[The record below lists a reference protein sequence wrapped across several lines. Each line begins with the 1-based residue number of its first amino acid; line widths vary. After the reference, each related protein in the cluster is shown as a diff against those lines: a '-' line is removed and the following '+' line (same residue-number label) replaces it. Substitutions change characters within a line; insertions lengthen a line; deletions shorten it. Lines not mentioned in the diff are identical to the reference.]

1 MLKPFH
7 AISELTTPFYKEL
20 HRVASRTDGVSGLPS
35 GFTMLD
41 RLTSGF
47 HPGHLI
53 TVGGVTGAGKSAF
66 ALNILTH
73 IAVRQGVP
81 VLLFSSEMNDLD
93 LTRRIVAGVCEIK
106 IEKLRSGQLEP
117 YEWAQLDKQMKLL
130 QDKPLHIETTH
141 QLYIEEVCATAR
153 RMVRTEGVQLIV
165 VDYLQLMY
173 YKVRMND
180 SRYVE
185 INAIISQ
192 LKSLA
197 MELAVP
203 IIVLSQLNR
212 NIEQREGSEGKRPV
226 PSDLRDSGTIYSD
239 SDEVIFIHRPEMFY
253 QFKDDNG
260 NDLRGKAEI
269 IVAKQRDGHPADFLL
284 DFRGSYPRFSDE
296 EREEA
301 APQPP
306 ENPFKDSPT
315 LPPVPF

>member
-7 AISELTTPFYKEL
+7 SITDLATPFYDEL
-20 HRVASRTDGVSGLPS
+20 HKAAERVDGITGLPS
-35 GFTMLD
+35 GFTRLD
-41 RLTSGF
+41 KITCGF
-47 HPGHLI
+47 QPGHLI
-53 TVGGVTGAGKSAF
+53 TIGGATSMGKSAF

-73 IAVRQGVP
+73 LAVREGVP
-81 VLLFSSEMNDLD
+81 VLLFSSEMNDND
-93 LTRRIVAGVCEIK
+93 LMRRIVSNVCEIK
-106 IEKLRSGQLEP
+106 MEKLRSGQLEP
-117 YEWAQLDKQMKLL
+117 YEWAQLDKQIGLL
-130 QDKPLHIETTH
+130 QDKPLYIETTH

-153 RMVRTEGVQLIV
+153 KMVRDKSVRLIV

-197 MELAVP
+197 MELGVP

-212 NIEQREGSEGKRPV
+212 NVEQREGSEGKRPV

-239 SDEVIFIHRPEMFY
+239 SDEVIFLHRPEKFHQLM
-253 QFKDDNG
+253 DDQR

-269 IVAKQRDGHPADFLL
+269 IIHKHRDGPVGDVILEFK
-284 DFRGSYPRFSDE
+284 GQYMRF
-296 EREEA
+296 
-301 APQPP
+301 
-306 ENPFKDSPT
+306 ENEDAVITIPLPDPSSVGYEPSIDDPF
-315 LPPVPF
+315 

>member
-7 AISELTTPFYKEL
+7 SISELAIPFYGEL
-20 HRVASRTDGVSGLPS
+20 HKAAERVDGIAGLPS

-41 RLTSGF
+41 RMTSGF

-53 TVGGVTGAGKSAF
+53 TIGGVTGAGKSAF

-73 IAVRQGVP
+73 LAVRQGVP

-117 YEWAQLDKQMKLL
+117 YEWAQLDKQIKLL

-141 QLYIEEVCATAR
+141 QLYIENVCETAR
-153 RMVRTEGVQLIV
+153 RLVRTEGVRLIV

-173 YKVRMND
+173 YKARMND

-239 SDEVIFIHRPEMFY
+239 SDEVIFIHRPEMFH

-269 IVAKQRDGHPADFLL
+269 IVAKQRDGRPADFLL
-284 DFRGSYPRFSDE
+284 DFRGSYLRFSDE
-296 EREEA
+296 EDRVV
-301 APQPP
+301 P
-306 ENPFKDSPT
+306 
-315 LPPVPF
+315 LPSEGHPSKPNPVPF